1 MGIADPKEF
10 VVGPGAAP
18 AGNPPIG
25 PVSINCGWVSKIK
38 KKNISQEI
46 YAYAKRQA
54 LFGANT
60 LFPPYLLGK
69 YVIFYFYKHEF
80 SILE

>member
-25 PVSINCGWVSKIK
+25 PVSINCGWVSRIK

-60 LFPPYLLGK
+60 LFPPFCSGSTVYA
-69 YVIFYFYKHEF
+69 IFTNMNFQF
-80 SILE
+80 

>member
-54 LFGANT
+54 LFGA
-60 LFPPYLLGK
+60 YLLGE
-69 YVIFYFYKHEF
+69 YGIFYFYKHEF

>member
-60 LFPPYLLGK
+60 LICSGSTVYS
-69 YVIFYFYKHEF
+69 IFTNMNFQF
-80 SILE
+80 

>member
-54 LFGANT
+54 LFGVCSGSTVYA
-60 LFPPYLLGK
+60 
-69 YVIFYFYKHEF
+69 IFTNMNFQF
-80 SILE
+80 

>member
-54 LFGANT
+54 L
-60 LFPPYLLGK
+60 YLLGK
-69 YVIFYFYKHEF
+69 YGIFYFYKHEF